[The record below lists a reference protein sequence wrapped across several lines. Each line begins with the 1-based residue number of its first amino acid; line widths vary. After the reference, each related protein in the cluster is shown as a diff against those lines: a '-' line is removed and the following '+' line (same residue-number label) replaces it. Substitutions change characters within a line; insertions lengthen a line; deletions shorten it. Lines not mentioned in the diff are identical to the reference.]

1 MPYWLVYYN
10 KDYSMENNESIL
22 SNSSLDDMAA
32 VQLEGTA
39 KWAYFISVV
48 FFILSGFALLLS
60 LLLFANIE
68 TILPRLSQVF
78 AISQEV
84 EDFILNSGMILAIFG
99 ILLGTTLLFLNGFFL
114 LKFRNHARAYAL
126 DQQENHLN
134 AGIDNLNRY
143 LILSTAVNGIS
154 IVSTFVGIIFLFFK
168 A

>member
-1 MPYWLVYYN
+1 
-10 KDYSMENNESIL
+10 
-22 SNSSLDDMAA
+22 
-32 VQLEGTA
+32 
-39 KWAYFISVV
+39 
-48 FFILSGFALLLS
+48 
-60 LLLFANIE
+60 
-68 TILPRLSQVF
+68 
-78 AISQEV
+78 
-84 EDFILNSGMILAIFG
+84 
-99 ILLGTTLLFLNGFFL
+99 

>member
-1 MPYWLVYYN
+1 
-10 KDYSMENNESIL
+10 MENNESIL
-22 SNSSLDDMAA
+22 SNSSLDEMAA

-99 ILLGTTLLFLNGFFL
+99 ILIGTTLLFLNGFFL
-114 LKFRNHARAYAL
+114 LKFRNHARAYSMNQ
-126 DQQENHLN
+126 DENHLN
-134 AGIDNLNRY
+134 AGFDHLNRY
-143 LILSTAVNGIS
+143 LILSTMVNGIS

>member
-1 MPYWLVYYN
+1 M
-10 KDYSMENNESIL
+10 
-22 SNSSLDDMAA
+22 
-32 VQLEGTA
+32 
-39 KWAYFISVV
+39 
-48 FFILSGFALLLS
+48 
-60 LLLFANIE
+60 LLFANIE

-114 LKFRNHARAYAL
+114 LKFRNHARAYTM

-134 AGIDNLNRY
+134 AGFENLNRY

-154 IVSTFVGIIFLFFK
+154 IISTFVGIIILFFT